1 MVLAAPGPLL
11 TPPPSS
17 SPPKTPHRSYSAQ
30 TRSQDEEKNPSPKPY
45 LPPQTRTR
53 HRRAHRPHVPTLM
66 RGNTPPTT
74 RSPPHLSRRTGNPPN
89 LQRVTVSE
97 EERGGRD
104 PTSRRTP
111 MRAAPDCRPPPTAR
125 HASQQQHQPP
135 PPATRRSPQGAA
147 SRHGE
152 GGQSLRR
159 TAALRRTSGCGP
171 RPGPPPPPQSAPPT
185 QPLTT
190 RSLPTT
196 TGRRKGGHPVVSN
209 RPLHRAMQQRCHHAS
224 ASARSPSW
232 PPMPRPRLQRAA
244 TARREKVQLRIR
256 EQSFSLVSDPLMM
269 QTVSYGTYLPKGIY
283 GT

>member
-74 RSPPHLSRRTGNPPN
+74 RSPPHRSRRTGNPPN
-89 LQRVTVSE
+89 LQPVTVSE

-104 PTSRRTP
+104 PTSRRMP

-125 HASQQQHQPP
+125 HASQPRSSSTSHPPQQQDAVHRELRPGTGKGARAGAGLLRR
-135 PPATRRSPQGAA
+135 ATRPAA
-147 SRHGE
+147 GPDWARGVAKKRTFFFQRDFTCVLNPSFFGVCKWNFPSRMKSIVFIFSAT
-152 GGQSLRR
+152 QSDCCKKQ
-159 TAALRRTSGCGP
+159 TAHERRTS
-171 RPGPPPPPQSAPPT
+171 
-185 QPLTT
+185 
-190 RSLPTT
+190 
-196 TGRRKGGHPVVSN
+196 V
-209 RPLHRAMQQRCHHAS
+209 
-224 ASARSPSW
+224 
-232 PPMPRPRLQRAA
+232 
-244 TARREKVQLRIR
+244 
-256 EQSFSLVSDPLMM
+256 
-269 QTVSYGTYLPKGIY
+269 
-283 GT
+283 

>member
-74 RSPPHLSRRTGNPPN
+74 RSPPHRSRLTGNPPN
-89 LQRVTVSE
+89 LQPVTVSE

-125 HASQQQHQPP
+125 HALQPRSSSTSHPPQQQDAVHRELRPGTGKGARAGAGPLRRATRPAAGPARAPPPP
-135 PPATRRSPQGAA
+135 PPA
-147 SRHGE
+147 
-152 GGQSLRR
+152 
-159 TAALRRTSGCGP
+159 
-171 RPGPPPPPQSAPPT
+171 PPPQ
-185 QPLTT
+185 PLAT

-232 PPMPRPRLQRAA
+232 PTMPRPRLQRAA

-256 EQSFSLVSDPLMM
+256 EQSFS
-269 QTVSYGTYLPKGIY
+269 
-283 GT
+283 

>member
-74 RSPPHLSRRTGNPPN
+74 SSPPHQSRRTGNPPN
-89 LQRVTVSE
+89 LQPVTVSE

-104 PTSRRTP
+104 PTSRRMQ

-125 HASQQQHQPP
+125 HASQPRSSSTSHPPQQQDAVHRELRPGTGKGARAGAGP
-135 PPATRRSPQGAA
+135 LRRATRPAA
-147 SRHGE
+147 
-152 GGQSLRR
+152 
-159 TAALRRTSGCGP
+159 GP
-171 RPGPPPPPQSAPPT
+171 ARAP
-185 QPLTT
+185 
-190 RSLPTT
+190 RAHRC
-196 TGRRKGGHPVVSN
+196 TGR
-209 RPLHRAMQQRCHHAS
+209 
-224 ASARSPSW
+224 
-232 PPMPRPRLQRAA
+232 
-244 TARREKVQLRIR
+244 
-256 EQSFSLVSDPLMM
+256 
-269 QTVSYGTYLPKGIY
+269 
-283 GT
+283 

>member
-74 RSPPHLSRRTGNPPN
+74 RSPPHRSRRTGNPPN
-89 LQRVTVSE
+89 LQPVTVSE

-104 PTSRRTP
+104 PTSRRMP

-125 HASQQQHQPP
+125 HASQPRSSSTSHPPQQQDAVHRELRPGTGKGARAGAAPP
-135 PPATRRSPQGAA
+135 P
-147 SRHGE
+147 
-152 GGQSLRR
+152 
-159 TAALRRTSGCGP
+159 
-171 RPGPPPPPQSAPPT
+171 

-190 RSLPTT
+190 CPLPTK
-196 TGRRKGGHPVVSN
+196 TGRRK
-209 RPLHRAMQQRCHHAS
+209 
-224 ASARSPSW
+224 
-232 PPMPRPRLQRAA
+232 
-244 TARREKVQLRIR
+244 
-256 EQSFSLVSDPLMM
+256 
-269 QTVSYGTYLPKGIY
+269 
-283 GT
+283 